1 MWSTCHIWMKEVIT
15 MRQQK
20 RIASTFTGFVLII
33 SFLSILRLFLVIS
46 NIKSAIDVNEKRVK
60 ENSKVVHAVFFIIK
74 IHKSCG
80 RKLTQVAA

>member
-60 ENSKVVHAVFFIIK
+60 ENSKVVHAVFFYYQN
-74 IHKSCG
+74 S
-80 RKLTQVAA
+80 

>member
-60 ENSKVVHAVFFIIK
+60 ENSKVVHAVFYYQN
-74 IHKSCG
+74 S
-80 RKLTQVAA
+80 

>member
-46 NIKSAIDVNEKRVK
+46 NIKSAIDVNEKESRRIQK
-60 ENSKVVHAVFFIIK
+60 WFMLLFLLSKFINLAEEN
-74 IHKSCG
+74 
-80 RKLTQVAA
+80 

>member
-1 MWSTCHIWMKEVIT
+1 MKEVIT

-46 NIKSAIDVNEKRVK
+46 NIKSAIDVNKKSQGEFKSGSCFFLSK
-60 ENSKVVHAVFFIIK
+60 FINLAEEN
-74 IHKSCG
+74 
-80 RKLTQVAA
+80 